1 MKKNIIT
8 VALDSALP
16 QMGFAAGHTVTF
28 TDGLP
33 TMDDGLGFFTSQLS
47 SIEAKIYETKYRN
60 IVYQE
65 FVPVDSSDPEW
76 VDDVTYFSYDA
87 VGASKFIGANADDLP
102 QSDITAA
109 KTTIPVFYGGN
120 SYGYSLDELRKSQA
134 LNMSVDTL
142 KGRMSFRAFQEHAQ
156 KVAFFGDAD
165 RGITGLFNNANVQT
179 DNSTVD
185 WSTASGQ
192 EIVADMN
199 GLLIKVWQNSAETH
213 VPGTLL
219 LPSDQWAIISN
230 KRMDSG
236 TDTTVLQ
243 FFKMNN
249 LYKDMTGGEID
260 IRPNFE
266 LKTAG
271 AASAPRMMAYE
282 KNDENLGMK
291 MPMAWRTAA
300 PQAKN
305 LKIVVPAE
313 YKFGGTFFRYPGSA
327 AYRDFI

>member
-1 MKKNIIT
+1 MKLDKIT
-8 VALDSALP
+8 VALDSAIDKL
-16 QMGFAAGHTVTF
+16 GYNVGHKVAF
-28 TDGLP
+28 SDGLP
-33 TMDDGLGFFTSQLS
+33 TIDDGLAFYVSQLS
-47 SIEAKIYETKYRN
+47 NVEAKIYETKYRK
-60 IVYQE
+60 IVYQD
-65 FVPVDSSDPEW
+65 FVPVDMSDPDW
-76 VDDVTYFSYDA
+76 IDNVTYFSYDA
-87 VGASKFIGANADDLP
+87 VTSGKFIGANARDLP
-102 QSDITAA
+102 RATINKA
-109 KTTIPVFYGGN
+109 KTVIPVFYGGN
-120 SYGYSLDELRKSQA
+120 SYGYSLDELRKSQQTRIP
-134 LNMSVDTL
+134 LDTTEAQA
-142 KGRMSFRAFQEHAQ
+142 SFRGFQEHAQ

-165 RGITGLFNNANVQT
+165 LNITGLFNNANVQS

-185 WSTASGQ
+185 WATASGQ

-199 GLLIKVWQNSAETH
+199 GLLIKIWQNSAETH
-213 VPGTLL
+213 VPDHLL

-249 LYKDMTGGEID
+249 LYKDLTGGEIT
-260 IRPNFE
+260 IQPNFE

-282 KNDENLGMK
+282 KTDENLGMK
-291 MPMAWRTAA
+291 MPFAWRSLA
-300 PQAKN
+300 PQMTG
-305 LKIVVPAE
+305 LQVDIPAE